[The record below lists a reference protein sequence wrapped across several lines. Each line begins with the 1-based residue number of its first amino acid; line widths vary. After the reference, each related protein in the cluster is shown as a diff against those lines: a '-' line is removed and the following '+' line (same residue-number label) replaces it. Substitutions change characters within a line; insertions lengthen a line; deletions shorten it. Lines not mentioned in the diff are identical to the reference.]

1 MDALN
6 EHKQIDGPEQAGVLS
21 GVVLGNNRYRIKKVS
36 PPMTI
41 EGATRNSCERDA
53 KLANAFIQEQYEQSG
68 HTSIY
73 IWENGIRI
81 LNLIL
86 HHQEQMFLL

>member
-41 EGATRNSCERDA
+41 EGLREIVVNVMLNWPMHLFKNNMSN
-53 KLANAFIQEQYEQSG
+53 LGILV
-68 HTSIY
+68 Y